1 MDWSYALLDVQEQRL
16 FRRLAV
22 FAGGCTLEAAEA
34 VCDAEGDLEVIQGVT
49 SLLDQSLLSP
59 VEVTR
64 DEPRVVMLETVREY
78 SLERLEE
85 SGEGE
90 AQHQRHAEFYLS
102 LAEEAEPALRGAAQ
116 TAWLP
121 RLEQEHHNVREAL
134 RWCVLTGDAA
144 HGLRL
149 AGALWRFWYVRSH
162 FTEGRQWLAQVLAL
176 PSAAAPTLNRAKAL
190 NGAGNLA
197 YSQGDLMAARACHE
211 ESLLL
216 RRQLGDRRGVA
227 ASLNN
232 LALLDREQGDYDTA
246 SRLLEEAIDLSQALE
261 QRTLE
266 ALALGNLGTV
276 RRLQDSLEAARVL
289 HTQSRDLFTAEG
301 DAWGRAMALYYLGV
315 MAHEEGKSAEART
328 FYEESCVLRR
338 QVGDRRGLALSLA
351 GLGALFLYEGD
362 VARARPL
369 LAESLALREA
379 IGDVLGL
386 LDDLMIVAALAASVS
401 QMIEAVMLASAVEAL
416 KGTPDRA
423 NGPTAVRAPGA
434 LPQPLDQG
442 RRRLEAAAFESARYE
457 GARLSSSQA
466 LSLARAVLDVAS

>member
-1 MDWSYALLDVQEQRL
+1 
-16 FRRLAV
+16 
-22 FAGGCTLEAAEA
+22 
-34 VCDAEGDLEVIQGVT
+34 
-49 SLLDQSLLSP
+49 
-59 VEVTR
+59 
-64 DEPRVVMLETVREY
+64 
-78 SLERLEE
+78 
-85 SGEGE
+85 
-90 AQHQRHAEFYLS
+90 
-102 LAEEAEPALRGAAQ
+102 
-116 TAWLP
+116 
-121 RLEQEHHNVREAL
+121 
-134 RWCVLTGDAA
+134 
-144 HGLRL
+144 
-149 AGALWRFWYVRSH
+149 
-162 FTEGRQWLAQVLAL
+162 
-176 PSAAAPTLNRAKAL
+176 
-190 NGAGNLA
+190 
-197 YSQGDLMAARACHE
+197 
-211 ESLLL
+211 
-216 RRQLGDRRGVA
+216 
-227 ASLNN
+227 
-232 LALLDREQGDYDTA
+232 
-246 SRLLEEAIDLSQALE
+246 
-261 QRTLE
+261 
-266 ALALGNLGTV
+266 
-276 RRLQDSLEAARVL
+276 
-289 HTQSRDLFTAEG
+289 LFTAEG